1 MLKSL
6 WVHRGLVYTMTR
18 RQYDLRYRQ
27 SFVGVSWALL
37 PPLASLAAA
46 TLVFHGVVSVDT
58 GGVSYPLFAMAA
70 LAPWTF
76 FANSL
81 TVGVP
86 IVQQAQHM
94 VTRLAFPRAALPLS
108 MIGISVIDLGIAC
121 AMFLAVALLVEG
133 GLPVT
138 ALWFPVILIIELLL
152 VTGLVLVGSALNVF
166 ARDVRL
172 AVPVL
177 VQLWLFITPVMYP
190 LSETPLGLRAF
201 FLANPMTGVVETSRR
216 VLVYGKPP
224 EAEMLLIAATGACLF
239 FLIGAWYFSVTE
251 RRFADVL

>member
-1 MLKSL
+1 MVSQL
-6 WVHRGLVYTMTR
+6 WAHRSLVYTLTR

-27 SFVGVSWALL
+27 SLVGVSWALL
-37 PPLASLAAA
+37 PPLVSLGAA

-58 GGVSYPLFAMAA
+58 GGVPYPLFAMAG

-86 IVQQAQHM
+86 IVQQAQQM
-94 VTRLAFPRAALPLS
+94 VTRLAFPRAALPVS
-108 MIGISVIDLGIAC
+108 MIGISIVDLGIASVL
-121 AMFLAVALLVEG
+121 FLVVALLGGE

-138 ALWFPVILIIELLL
+138 ALWFPLILVIQLLL
-152 VTGLVLVGSALNVF
+152 VAGVVLLGSAMNVF
-166 ARDVRL
+166 ARDIRL

-190 LSETPLGLRAF
+190 LSETPRGLRAF

-216 VLVYGKPP
+216 VLVYGKSP
-224 EAEMLLIAATGACLF
+224 ETELLLIATVGACSLF
-239 FLIGAWYFSVTE
+239 VLGAWYFAATE
-251 RRFADVL
+251 KRFADVI